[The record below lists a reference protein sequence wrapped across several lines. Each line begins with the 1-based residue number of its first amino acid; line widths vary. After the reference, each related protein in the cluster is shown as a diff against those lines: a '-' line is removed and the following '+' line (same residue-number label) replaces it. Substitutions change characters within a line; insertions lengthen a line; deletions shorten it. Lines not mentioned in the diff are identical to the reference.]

1 MKIQKIYFGW
11 HNTKWYCIIFDWV
24 HTRHAEFEFPVW
36 NWFILWLLRAILFCL
51 PLSVDINTTIYS
63 SICQSIHPSIH
74 LPTNPSIHPSTHPSI
89 HPSHDPSHDA
99 SSQSHYI
106 HPMNQPSINPWIHP
120 RINQSSDLQLCLSS
134 LIMSFLVGAALL
146 NHPFCLFVW
155 WHIIPP
161 FLLDGCLKKYY
172 IELSPVLSREGKAG
186 PCMLA
191 ILLIFFYSQWQ
202 IFCRGFL
209 LVLPSSSKAMTPNLK
224 LVTVIVTLN
233 IFWLN
238 SQERPFV

>member
-1 MKIQKIYFGW
+1 MWWKFRRYTLDDITQNGTALFLIGFTHDTLNLNFLCGIGLFSGCWEQYYSAFHFQLTSIQPS
-11 HNTKWYCIIFDWV
+11 T
-24 HTRHAEFEFPVW
+24 PQ
-36 NWFILWLLRAILFCL
+36 
-51 PLSVDINTTIYS
+51 SVN
-63 SICQSIHPSIH
+63 PSIH
-74 LPTNPSIHPSTHPSI
+74 LSIYPPIHPPTHPTI

-134 LIMSFLVGAALL
+134 LIMSLLVGAALL

-161 FLLDGCLKKYY
+161 FLLDGYLKKYY
-172 IELSPVLSREGKAG
+172 IKLSPVLSREGKAG